1 MGSTVQLLIEVL
13 DLDLRPYECKHSCD
27 YPHRFRFVFSL
38 YLCLSAG
45 ETPLPSGSLQ
55 AQIESL
61 EFFFLMRVLHLG
73 LYPTP
78 MDISGFSGTW
88 HAQRFRPEF
97 RFERWG
103 CAMHGRC

>member
-61 EFFFLMRVLHLG
+61 EFFFLNAGSPSRPISHSHGHFWIFRHLAR
-73 LYPTP
+73 
-78 MDISGFSGTW
+78 SAVS
-88 HAQRFRPEF
+88 A
-97 RFERWG
+97 
-103 CAMHGRC
+103 